1 MNTVE
6 LLMSADVEKFSD
18 KPHATIEIPRLSE
31 KFGQTFTVELEAMSS
46 KKYTELS
53 GRMLDSNNKL
63 DTSKVADTYAL
74 ITIEGMAEP
83 NLKDPA
89 LQEHFGCKTPK
100 DLANKLFNGGELTAM
115 AEKIGDLSGY
125 GEDTIREVKNS

>member
-6 LLMSADVEKFSD
+6 LLMAADIEQFGQ
-18 KPHATIEIPRLSE
+18 KPKAQVEIPRLSE

-53 GRMLDSNNKL
+53 SRMLDSNNKL

-74 ITIEGMAEP
+74 ITIEGMVEP
-83 NLKDPA
+83 NLKDEA
-89 LQEHFGCKTPK
+89 LQKHFECKTPK
-100 DLANKLFNGGELTAM
+100 DLANKLFNGGELAAM

-125 GEDTIREVKNS
+125 GEETIREVKNS

>member
-6 LLMSADVEKFSD
+6 LLMAADVEQFGQ
-18 KPHATIEIPRLSE
+18 KPKAQVEIPRLSE

-53 GRMLDSNNKL
+53 SRMLDSNNKL

-74 ITIEGMAEP
+74 ITIEGMVEP
-83 NLKDPA
+83 NLKDEA
-89 LQEHFGCKTPK
+89 LQKHFECKTPK
-100 DLANKLFNGGELTAM
+100 DLANKLFNGGELAAM

-125 GEDTIREVKNS
+125 GEETIREVKNS